1 MVGAFFKL
9 LVLVGE
15 NWINPPH
22 PMSTK
27 TTRRNFLKTA
37 AVASIDMPTL
47 IPASA
52 LGKNGSVAPSNRI
65 TEVQRINRFGNE

>member
-1 MVGAFFKL
+1 
-9 LVLVGE
+9 
-15 NWINPPH
+15 
-22 PMSTK
+22 MSTK